1 MTDPIYCPIIFGA
14 PCMKPEVWAAWWQAI
29 LSAAAILA
37 AARLAATQ
45 ERRQLAR
52 RADVYV
58 SLLDSAAQ
66 AAEKV
71 RTNALAGYN
80 EIKSLSYPAAYRLT
94 QLGKA
99 LDSSV
104 FQELPD
110 CRLLPSIQSAAA
122 ACHSLS
128 TVVTQIGKLDKAPT
142 DSKHIEQ
149 IYILED
155 ALVGYFNEAA
165 AIANEHHVTPLK
177 QALLRLLEKTTQGR
191 KRGAK

>member
-1 MTDPIYCPIIFGA
+1 MTDPIYCPVIVGA

-37 AARLAATQ
+37 AARLATTQ

-52 RADVYV
+52 RADIYV

-66 AAEKV
+66 TAEKV
-71 RTNALAGYN
+71 RTNALAGFT

-99 LDSSV
+99 LDASV

-128 TVVTQIGKLDKAPT
+128 TVVTQVGNLDKAPT
-142 DSKHIEQ
+142 NSKHIEQ

-155 ALVGYFNEAA
+155 ALVKYFNEAA
-165 AIANEHHVTPLK
+165 AIANEHHVLTFK
-177 QALLRLLEKTTQGR
+177 QALLYRIERIKKGR
-191 KRGAK
+191 ESVSK